1 MSMTRG
7 ASFNPTCCSC
17 SHGHEMPAA
26 YRALPVH
33 ACNAMQCKTLTTS
46 LTSSFVFFTTSKQYR
61 STCVGAIVR
70 FERQRGP
77 GNNATFLSRQL
88 VTGASAS
95 ALFRIHCRPVAH
107 SLNLSCQ
114 DTCSVLSF
122 RSPLYDCQAKAGPSN
137 GPKLVVSMGSCSV
150 HQTIPRLVSHDS
162 SKIHDAIGTQR
173 QWASMAICSPH
184 NLVPAQHHTAA
195 AMRRH
200 QFPAGV
206 RR

>member
-1 MSMTRG
+1 MLAWSRN
-7 ASFNPTCCSC
+7 ACSISC
-17 SHGHEMPAA
+17 PA
-26 YRALPVH
+26 RA
-33 ACNAMQCKTLTTS
+33 CMQCDAMQNAHNLADK
-46 LTSSFVFFTTSKQYR
+46 FVCLLHNKQYR

-150 HQTIPRLVSHDS
+150 HQTIPRLVSHGS